1 MIYRQTAL
9 LESKPGQQPLQMQT
23 TPTTYR
29 TAPIDRE
36 LGDLEPLLS
45 STAGLKRKR
54 LYDDMDGIALFRRVR
69 IKTSILGQEKRQP
82 RHVPNFRQLQH
93 LITDLQNHPSAWA
106 FLNPVN
112 RDEVPDYYEVIKEP
126 MDLST
131 MEYKLEANNY
141 SLPEDFIRDAEL
153 MFNNCR
159 KYNNET
165 TPYAKAANKLE
176 KYMWQLIKAIPEFF
190 YLEP

>member
-1 MIYRQTAL
+1 M
-9 LESKPGQQPLQMQT
+9 
-23 TPTTYR
+23 
-29 TAPIDRE
+29 DRE

-45 STAGLKRKR
+45 STGLKRKR

-69 IKTSILGQEKRQP
+69 IKTSILGQETRQP
-82 RHVPNFRQLQH
+82 RHGPNFRQLQ
-93 LITDLQNHPSAWA
+93 LVLNDLQNHPSAWA
-106 FLNPVN
+106 FPNPVK

-176 KYMWQLIKAIPEFF
+176 KYMWQLIKAIPELF